1 MKWFHHECAAR
12 YDSKLQILGSKHG
25 AEGIGIYWG
34 LLEEIGQHSDTFHL
48 KVIGVDDG
56 IDQKFSEFLQ
66 NSKKSQEVLSELPP
80 DPTRIPVVTLEN
92 SFKKSFHI
100 P

>member
-12 YDSKLQILGSKHG
+12 YDSKLQILGSHFG

-48 KVIGVDDG
+48 KVIGVNEE
-56 IDQKFSEFLQ
+56 IDKTFSKYLAEF
-66 NSKKSQEVLSELPP
+66 E
-80 DPTRIPVVTLEN
+80 RIPTELFYD
-92 SFKKSFHI
+92 SI
-100 P
+100 

>member
-12 YDSKLQILGSKHG
+12 YDSKLQILGSEHG

-48 KVIGVDDG
+48 KVIGVERG
-56 IDQKFSEFLQ
+56 NRSEIFRISAKFPKSLQEVSSEFFPNPQPASLFY
-66 NSKKSQEVLSELPP
+66 L
-80 DPTRIPVVTLEN
+80 
-92 SFKKSFHI
+92 
-100 P
+100 

>member
-12 YDSKLQILGSKHG
+12 YDSKLQILGSLYG

-48 KVIGVDDG
+48 KVIGFDEK
-56 IDQKFSEFLQ
+56 IDKTFSEIIQ
-66 NSKKSQEVLSELPP
+66 TSKNSKENPFELSTDQARKIGRASCRE
-80 DPTRIPVVTLEN
+80 RV
-92 SFKKSFHI
+92 
-100 P
+100 